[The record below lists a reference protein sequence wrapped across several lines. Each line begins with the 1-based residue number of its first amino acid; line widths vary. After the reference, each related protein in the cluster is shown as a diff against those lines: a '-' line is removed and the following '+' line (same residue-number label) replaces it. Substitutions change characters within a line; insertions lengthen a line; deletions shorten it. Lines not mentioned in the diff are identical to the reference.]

1 MLKMAGAAVPASTP
15 SQAVFTLYSF
25 PPTKGGRDA
34 ICSYMEV
41 LKRLC
46 EMTEGKPLGVHNWEE
61 LKCRAPLYFAY
72 QFSHEK
78 FSQKLTHDQQ
88 STAVWKKF
96 KEIAPNR
103 NFPAFPGHCE
113 QGSTEGPP
121 HWSWR
126 LRSECSKAFWANPA
140 VRSVRVHMK
149 QSFLGKPCR
158 GKSGTSLSGAICFF
172 LPSRHGSLWILE
184 IIHIYMCIYIY
195 IVYFIVFKFK
205 ANCLGECSYV
215 SREYRNYVLCSREP
229 LSGMTSG
236 SGPAL

>member
-25 PPTKGGRDA
+25 PPRKGGRDA

-46 EMTEGKPLGVHNWEE
+46 EKTEGKPLGVHNWEE

-103 NFPAFPGHCE
+103 KDG
-113 QGSTEGPP
+113 
-121 HWSWR
+121 
-126 LRSECSKAFWANPA
+126 SKAF
-140 VRSVRVHMK
+140 RR
-149 QSFLGKPCR
+149 FLGIVNKEAP
-158 GKSGTSLSGAICFF
+158 KA
-172 LPSRHGSLWILE
+172 LPIE
-184 IIHIYMCIYIY
+184 
-195 IVYFIVFKFK
+195 VDD
-205 ANCLGECSYV
+205 
-215 SREYRNYVLCSREP
+215 
-229 LSGMTSG
+229 
-236 SGPAL
+236 